1 MQKIIGTDLIVNIE
15 SVKPNTWNPKESI
28 EDNAENKQRYEEIK
42 TEIEKKGL
50 FEAITV
56 RELSKDNYEILDG
69 FHRWKACK
77 ELDFKEIRINNLG
90 TISDKLAR
98 AITVIK
104 EQKKVPIDELMVASI
119 IGEMVKQGEDVTE
132 LQELFGYNEEQ
143 INDYIKMFDFS
154 WEQFEAQFSE
164 GEENEKGKVEEG
176 NDKIVIRI
184 KVERDLFD
192 KLKTND
198 ILTIANKLKEL

>member
-1 MQKIIGTDLIVNIE
+1 MQKIIGTDLIVDINA
-15 SVKPNTWNPKESI
+15 VRPNTWNPKESI
-28 EDNAENKQRYEEIK
+28 EDNTENKQRYEEIK
-42 TEIEKKGL
+42 AEIEKKGL

-69 FHRWKACK
+69 FHRWKACN

-104 EQKKVPIDELMVASI
+104 EQKKVPVDELMVASI

-132 LQELFGYNEEQ
+132 LQELFGYDEEQ
-143 INDYIKMFDFS
+143 INDYIKMFDFNWDEFQS
-154 WEQFEAQFSE
+154 NYDESQSE
-164 GEENEKGKVEEG
+164 KE
-176 NDKIVIRI
+176 
-184 KVERDLFD
+184 D
-192 KLKTND
+192 KLITCPKCGHNF
-198 ILTIANKLKEL
+198 KQ